1 MAVLAALLAASAM
14 ADPGAIGERKESIV
28 RVALEKQG
36 REPDAALL
44 DSARQAAAIVSLK
57 LGGTPNG
64 SMLAIHTEGRPEY
77 DWFFLDG
84 ETKLVVD
91 FHNTIN
97 FESGNVL
104 EAESDPVVERVRTS
118 LFSLEPEFVSRIV
131 IDMKGDATPLFREVE
146 KGIELQLAAPGMT
159 FEEPAEP
166 AHAVETPAPA
176 PAPATP
182 APDAPLPTN
191 VTEMLA
197 ELEAQAAETEATV
210 QRLEE
215 AALNAQAGRP
225 AISLG
230 ASPSEDSPA
239 QRALRE
245 FIHQDETSNQEFW
258 DAVAARETESAKRL
272 ASLRVRA
279 NELHNAIENGRVA
292 PEAGA
297 SAVKGLAKEIRSGG
311 AADRE
316 AFAALE
322 RDLSALYERS
332 QDEFTRLAKAA
343 SEAPSPTPEPAPV
356 MSERTV
362 VAALEGL
369 SRQLAA
375 LEEMAPQSPD
385 SAPMEMAEVVVPDA
399 VEESEEDMLD
409 NALAA
414 LQGPIVP
421 ILDSGSAETPPS
433 GMQLVTSVPLDLAA
447 AQLAQHADA
456 AAAEPPA
463 QAEPAPAPEATS
475 PEPEAPATPA
485 QAEPAEAAPVA
496 EEPAAPAEEAPAEAA
511 PPQESEEEA
520 APIDVETPVAVV
532 DEAEPAEEEA
542 PVAVVEE
549 AEPVE
554 AAQEPEPMPYVE
566 RQTLPAGMDPLD
578 QPVNIDFREMD
589 LSAVVQL
596 LAKKAQVNVIAGT
609 DIIGTVTADI
619 RNIPLRQA
627 MDMVLRM
634 NGLGIVEEEGI
645 FRIVPYEEAVAARRT
660 TRMVVL
666 EKAQSEE
673 VKQTLDGVLVGAP
686 DAELVTL
693 SANATTNVLIISGPE
708 ERVTEFESL
717 ARQLDVSEPA
727 LPTVTEAIKLNYLEP
742 ADAQPI
748 AESLLTEEVGKV
760 EMDAQG
766 RHLVVTD
773 MPVVV
778 EQIKLVLNDVD
789 KPVKQVAIEAMI
801 VDAVMRDGSQTG
813 VSWLLDAIRD
823 YSTNGDLISDVSE
836 ASFRSNLGVP
846 FGADGLPNAGL
857 LPAAL
862 DAGAITLGILTNDI
876 RLNTVIAAEVQS
888 RNAEI
893 LANPSIVTV
902 ENKPA
907 EIAIV
912 QEFPY
917 QEITQGLTGP
927 PVATTEF
934 KDIGVTLMV
943 TPRVTHEN
951 DTIVQ
956 IQAKQSS
963 VSGLTETGVPIEDLR
978 EAQTTLRAEDG
989 RTIFIG
995 GLRNVSDTHTVSK
1008 VPVLG
1013 DIPLLNI
1020 AFKNTNVEKVNTE
1033 LLIFLTCRVLHDPMA
1048 DLTPSH
1054 QREYDKLDATPRVPD
1069 SQRDALKDYVKP
1081 QEMRDPIWKWRR
1093 SVH

>member
-1 MAVLAALLAASAM
+1 MLPRNRTCTVAMLAALLAASAI
-14 ADPGAIGERKESIV
+14 ADPGAIEERKESIV

-36 REPDAALL
+36 REPDATLL
-44 DSARQAAAIVSLK
+44 DSARRAGAIVSLK
-57 LGGTPNG
+57 LGDTPNG

-84 ETKLVVD
+84 EAKLVVD

-104 EAESDPVVERVRTS
+104 EAEGDPIVERVRTS
-118 LFSLEPEFVSRIV
+118 LFALEPEFVSRIV

-159 FEEPAEP
+159 FKKSAEP
-166 AHAVETPAPA
+166 APAEETPASA

-182 APDAPLPTN
+182 APDAPLPTS

-197 ELEAQAAETEATV
+197 ELDAQAAETEDTV

-245 FIHQDETSNQEFW
+245 FIHQDETSNRAFW
-258 DAVAARETESAKRL
+258 DTVDARETESAKRI

-311 AADRE
+311 AGDRE

-332 QDEFTRLAKAA
+332 QDEFTRLAKAV

-375 LEEMAPQSPD
+375 LEGMAPQNPDASPI
-385 SAPMEMAEVVVPDA
+385 EMAEILVPESE
-399 VEESEEDMLD
+399 EESEEDMLD

-421 ILDSGSAETPPS
+421 ILDSGSTETPPS

-463 QAEPAPAPEATS
+463 QPEPAPEATS
-475 PEPEAPATPA
+475 PEPEAPA
-485 QAEPAEAAPVA
+485 
-496 EEPAAPAEEAPAEAA
+496 APAEEAPAEPAA
-511 PPQESEEEA
+511 PQEPAQEVAEEA
-520 APIDVETPVAVV
+520 APEAAPVVVETPVVVV

-542 PVAVVEE
+542 PVAVVED
-549 AEPVE
+549 AEPME
-554 AAQEPEPMPYVE
+554 EAQEPEPMPYVE

-673 VKQTLDGVLVGAP
+673 VKNTLDGVLLGAP

-708 ERVTEFESL
+708 ERVNEFESL

-1054 QREYDKLDATPRVPD
+1054 QREFDKLDATPRVPN

>member
-1 MAVLAALLAASAM
+1 MLAALLAVSAV
-14 ADPGAIGERKESIV
+14 ADSDNIGERKESIV

-36 REPDAALL
+36 REPDVALL
-44 DSARQAAAIVSLK
+44 DSARQASAIVSLK
-57 LGGTPNG
+57 LGGTPNA
-64 SMLAIHTEGRPEY
+64 SMLEIHTDGRPAY
-77 DWFFLDG
+77 DWFFLDN

-91 FHNTIN
+91 FHDTIN

-104 EAESDPVVERVRTS
+104 QAEGDPIVERVRTS
-118 LFSLEPEFVSRIV
+118 LFALEPELVSRIV
-131 IDMKGDATPLFREVE
+131 IDLKGDATPLFREVE
-146 KGIELQLAAPGMT
+146 KGIELQLARSGVTLDESPRDDASS
-159 FEEPAEP
+159 
-166 AHAVETPAPA
+166 V
-176 PAPATP
+176 P
-182 APDAPLPTN
+182 APDDSPRDEGPSVPALASQLL
-191 VTEMLA
+191 TELNTHKA
-197 ELEAQAAETEATV
+197 AIESEIQRFETATLSAQAD
-210 QRLEE
+210 
-215 AALNAQAGRP
+215 RP
-225 AISLG
+225 AVNL
-230 ASPSEDSPA
+230 SPSPEEDSPT
-239 QRALRE
+239 QRALRA
-245 FIHQDETSNQEFW
+245 FIEQEDTAGQEFW
-258 DAVAARETESAKRL
+258 SAVSDRKLEALERIDTLKF
-272 ASLRVRA
+272 RV
-279 NELHNAIENGRVA
+279 NELQSSIEDGRVA
-292 PEAGA
+292 SKAGESAIRGLAEEIQKNASEDRETLAAIESELTANHARSQEEFLRLAAAA
-297 SAVKGLAKEIRSGG
+297 SASPTLDPEPTI
-311 AADRE
+311 
-316 AFAALE
+316 
-322 RDLSALYERS
+322 
-332 QDEFTRLAKAA
+332 
-343 SEAPSPTPEPAPV
+343 SEATV
-356 MSERTV
+356 M
-362 VAALEGL
+362 AALEGL
-369 SRQLAA
+369 SRRLTENNVLPEMPGEPEA
-375 LEEMAPQSPD
+375 LESPTVIEPATEVITVAQEMMNNAMATVEGPVAFYLEPAGVEPPD
-385 SAPMEMAEVVVPDA
+385 
-399 VEESEEDMLD
+399 
-409 NALAA
+409 
-414 LQGPIVP
+414 
-421 ILDSGSAETPPS
+421 S
-433 GMQLVTSVPLDLAA
+433 GMQLVTSVPIDLAV
-447 AQLAQHADA
+447 AQLQQHADA
-456 AAAEPPA
+456 AATEPPD
-463 QAEPAPAPEATS
+463 E
-475 PEPEAPATPA
+475 PEPEASPEPSVETLEPMIEEAVAVEEQPAVPVET
-485 QAEPAEAAPVA
+485 APV
-496 EEPAAPAEEAPAEAA
+496 ETVQPDPVEEEAPAIESAPVVEAA
-511 PPQESEEEA
+511 PA
-520 APIDVETPVAVV
+520 APPVVV
-532 DEAEPAEEEA
+532 VSQPEPAEEVIEQ
-542 PVAVVEE
+542 AVEVS
-549 AEPVE
+549 
-554 AAQEPEPMPYVE
+554 
-566 RQTLPAGMDPLD
+566 RQSLPPGMDPLD

-596 LAKKAQVNVIAGT
+596 LARKAQINVIAGT

-634 NGLGIVEEEGI
+634 NGLGMVEEEGI
-645 FRIVPYEEAVAARRT
+645 FRIVPYEDAVAARRT
-660 TRMVVL
+660 TRLVVL
-666 EKAQSEE
+666 KDAQAEE
-673 VKQTLDGVLVGAP
+673 VKTTLDGVLLGSP
-686 DAELVTL
+686 DAQLV
-693 SANATTNVLIISGPE
+693 SMSSNATTNVLIISGPE
-708 ERVTEFESL
+708 ERVTEFEML

-742 ADAQPI
+742 EDAKPI
-748 AESLLTEEVGKV
+748 AESLITEAIGKV
-760 EMDAQG
+760 ESDVQG

-778 EQIKLVLNDVD
+778 EQIRRVLQDVD

-823 YSTNGDLISDVSE
+823 HSSNGDLISDVSE
-836 ASFRSNLGVP
+836 AGFRTNLGVP

-907 EIAIV
+907 EISIV

-951 DTIVQ
+951 DTIVD

-963 VSGLTETGVPIEDLR
+963 VSGLTESGVPIEDLR
-978 EAQTTLRAEDG
+978 EAHTTLRAEDG

-1033 LLIFLTCRVLHDPMA
+1033 LLIFLTCRVLQDPMN

-1054 QREYDKLDATPRVPD
+1054 QREYDKLDATPEVPD
-1069 SQRDALKDYVKP
+1069 SQRKALKDYVKP

>member
-1 MAVLAALLAASAM
+1 MLPRNRRCTVAVLAALLAASAM

-118 LFSLEPEFVSRIV
+118 FFSLEPEFVSRIV

-166 AHAVETPAPA
+166 APAEETPAPA

-197 ELEAQAAETEATV
+197 ELDAQAAETEATV

-258 DAVAARETESAKRL
+258 DAVSARETESAKRI

-316 AFAALE
+316 AFAALDN
-322 RDLSALYERS
+322 DLTALYERS
-332 QDEFTRLAKAA
+332 QNEFARLAKAA

-369 SRQLAA
+369 SRQLAT

-385 SAPMEMAEVVVPDA
+385 SAPMEMAEVVVPEA

-485 QAEPAEAAPVA
+485 QAEPTEAAPVA
-496 EEPAAPAEEAPAEAA
+496 EQPAAPAEEAPAEAA
-511 PPQESEEEA
+511 PPQEPEQEA
-520 APIDVETPVAVV
+520 APIVVETPVAVV

-554 AAQEPEPMPYVE
+554 AAHEPEPMPYVE

-862 DAGAITLGILTNDI
+862 DAGAITLGILTND
-876 RLNTVIAAEVQS
+876 
-888 RNAEI
+888 
-893 LANPSIVTV
+893 
-902 ENKPA
+902 
-907 EIAIV
+907 
-912 QEFPY
+912 
-917 QEITQGLTGP
+917 
-927 PVATTEF
+927 
-934 KDIGVTLMV
+934 
-943 TPRVTHEN
+943 
-951 DTIVQ
+951 
-956 IQAKQSS
+956 
-963 VSGLTETGVPIEDLR
+963 
-978 EAQTTLRAEDG
+978 
-989 RTIFIG
+989 
-995 GLRNVSDTHTVSK
+995 
-1008 VPVLG
+1008 
-1013 DIPLLNI
+1013 
-1020 AFKNTNVEKVNTE
+1020 
-1033 LLIFLTCRVLHDPMA
+1033 
-1048 DLTPSH
+1048 
-1054 QREYDKLDATPRVPD
+1054 
-1069 SQRDALKDYVKP
+1069 
-1081 QEMRDPIWKWRR
+1081 
-1093 SVH
+1093 